1 VVLNRLADGGVRL
14 TLRDYLALPDDA
26 DYEVF
31 DGVLDVAPRPI
42 AKHQIIA
49 VQLLWELVQQVPGAR
64 PNQCFVLDADLL
76 ADPLRTYVSP
86 DLMYFR
92 PERWA
97 TIDPEQRITLPP
109 DLVVE
114 VLSPSTRHRDLT
126 LKRQFYARLGIGHY
140 WVLDRSRKR
149 ARELTL
155 QPDGSYAERVVAAP
169 GPFQPAIFP
178 GVSID
183 LGRLFA

>member
-1 VVLNRLADGGVRL
+1 VVLNPLADGGVRL

-26 DYEVF
+26 DYEIF

-42 AKHQIIA
+42 AKHQMIA
-49 VQLLWELVQQVPGAR
+49 ARLLWDLVRQLPGAR
-64 PNQCFVLDADLL
+64 PDECFVLDADLL
-76 ADPLRTYVSP
+76 SDHLRTYVSP

-126 LKRQFYARLGIGHY
+126 LKRQLYARLGVPHY

-149 ARELTL
+149 VRELTL
-155 QPDGSYAERVVAAP
+155 RPDGSYAERVVSAP
-169 GPFQPAIFP
+169 GPFRPAIFA

-183 LGRLFA
+183 LGQLFA